1 MSNIKSNLVFDF
13 PDPSPHFDFED
24 VSPKSKSK
32 LKGSR
37 GFGKF
42 KSHRASASNSGNN
55 SPTSITPDKST
66 ATTAASSFDESA
78 FDEFDDEMFD
88 FGLSKSKNKTT
99 TPNKSSHPRGNHS
112 PSARRSSPPQP
123 NVSRSSPQLQPSPGS
138 STNYELTPSKPSF
151 EFTDHKPLKLPSS
164 QNNSPY
170 ASLHSRSPSTSNRST
185 SGYISE
191 VSEFSFDRVTV
202 NTTETP
208 MTGMSSN
215 VSWNFFDKD
224 LMGSLAYS
232 GENSGLNNGPSNGY
246 TAAGGGNSPVVAGD
260 KKELGFEPYTG
271 DRNKRRHPN
280 QSTTRTQIKINMD
293 NIDLDHELPI
303 SGIVDSNQSV
313 VSEISDM
320 NDGDEDIMNEAVR
333 MHLANGGD
341 AAAGQGNDAYSR
353 NKTPSPRMNNGQSQ
367 DFSKQSIV
375 KDFRD
380 YTIRKQQSE
389 DQVKRD
395 RGDAGGKNAKSG
407 RKKQEKNVFEALL
420 EMCSWYLCGLDTT
433 AGTFVIA
440 LLLLFNYAITV
451 QTNKLLVLSYH
462 HLH

>member
-42 KSHRASASNSGNN
+42 KSHRSNKPSASASNSGNH
-55 SPTSITPDKST
+55 SPTSVTPDKST

-88 FGLSKSKNKTT
+88 FGLSKQSKNKTS

-123 NVSRSSPQLQPSPGS
+123 NVSRSSPQQQSSPGG

-164 QNNSPY
+164 NNSPY
-170 ASLHSRSPSTSNRST
+170 ASFNNRSPSTSNRST

-224 LMGSLAYS
+224 LVGSLAYS
-232 GENSGLNNGPSNGY
+232 GENSGLNNGPSTGY
-246 TAAGGGNSPVVAGD
+246 TAAGGGNSPVVVSD
-260 KKELGFEPYTG
+260 KKGLGFEPYTG

-280 QSTTRTQIKINMD
+280 QSTSRTQIKINMD
-293 NIDLDHELPI
+293 NIDLDNELPI

-341 AAAGQGNDAYSR
+341 AAAGQGDDDSR
-353 NKTPSPRMNNGQSQ
+353 NKTPSPRMSKE
-367 DFSKQSIV
+367 DKSKQSIM

-389 DQVKRD
+389 DQAKRY
-395 RGDAGGKNAKSG
+395 RGDAGGKSTKSDK
-407 RKKQEKNVFEALL
+407 KKQEKNVYGAFVGNICAGLDF
-420 EMCSWYLCGLDTT
+420 CSFYLCGADTT
-433 AGTFVIA
+433 DGTFGSLDFLIS
-440 LLLLFNYAITV
+440 IMPS
-451 QTNKLLVLSYH
+451 VL
-462 HLH
+462 